1 MRRVNSSLSSDDF
14 ILEDLETEGQRQL
27 KSLLQHQ
34 LDTSISVE
42 RCLSKKRCFAPATV
56 YKPFGEEAAG
66 TLTLSQFQHMQE
78 SDRETASLREL
89 GLTDSEILL
98 WKSKD
103 SARKGSGHGAAPDAV
118 NERLSAIEEKISEHR
133 RILSLPQRFAGS
145 KQLNRREME
154 IENALF
160 QGADRHS
167 FLKALYYQD
176 EAVNPTG
183 TDPRQGSSIDAV
195 YNEIIKPSLVGN
207 PQPDKNNISS
217 TTCTVPDSSAAV
229 YYGEDLNTGLNE
241 SHHFQKETGY
251 EKESISLVAAETTC
265 GSSVGTKGPVVVTEH
280 VEFVTEDEIQK
291 NRLSED
297 EIRKIPRF
305 ASYSPGNPSKVL
317 YLKNLSPRVTPKELF
332 SLFAR
337 FQQKN
342 EPQIHFRVLTGRMRG
357 QAFITFP
364 SVAVAEKARLLVN
377 GYNLL
382 GKPLVIEFGKNKSEA
397 SDLHS

>member
-1 MRRVNSSLSSDDF
+1 M
-14 ILEDLETEGQRQL
+14 
-27 KSLLQHQ
+27 
-34 LDTSISVE
+34 
-42 RCLSKKRCFAPATV
+42 
-56 YKPFGEEAAG
+56 
-66 TLTLSQFQHMQE
+66 TLSQFQNLQE

-98 WKSKD
+98 WKSRD
-103 SARKGSGHGAAPDAV
+103 SGSKVSGLGAAPDAV
-118 NERLSAIEEKISEHR
+118 NERLSAIEDKISEHR

-176 EAVNPTG
+176 ETVNPTG
-183 TDPRQGSSIDAV
+183 TGCHQGSSMDAV
-195 YNEIIKPSLVGN
+195 YNEIIKPTTAGN
-207 PQPDKNNISS
+207 PQLAKSNSS
-217 TTCTVPDSSAAV
+217 SPTCIVPDTSPAV
-229 YYGEDLNTGLNE
+229 CGEEDLSTDLNRPQ
-241 SHHFQKETGY
+241 HFLKKTENDKEFLRLPAT
-251 EKESISLVAAETTC
+251 ETT
-265 GSSVGTKGPVVVTEH
+265 GAPSVGNRGPVVVTEH
-280 VEFVTEDEIQK
+280 VEFVTEEEIKK

-317 YLKNLSPRVTPKELF
+317 YLKNLSPRVTPKDLF

-337 FQQKN
+337 FQHKN
-342 EPQIHFRVLTGRMRG
+342 EPQINFRVLTGRMRG

-364 SVAVAEKARLLVN
+364 SVAVAENARLLVN

-382 GKPLVIEFGKNKSEA
+382 GKPLVIEFGKNKPETLN
-397 SDLHS
+397 LHS